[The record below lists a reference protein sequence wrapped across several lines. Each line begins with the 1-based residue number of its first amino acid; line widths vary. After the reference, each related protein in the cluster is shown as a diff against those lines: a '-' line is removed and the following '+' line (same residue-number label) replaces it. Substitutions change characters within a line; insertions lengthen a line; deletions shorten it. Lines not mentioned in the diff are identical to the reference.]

1 MKSVIVSGVI
11 AVALLWSNEIFSLAL
26 LCIGTAYGLYKLFET
41 MADNKIN

>member
-1 MKSVIVSGVI
+1 MKPVIVSSVI
-11 AVALLWSNEIFSLAL
+11 AFALLWSNEIFSLAL